1 MGEGGVNGRVCT
13 ERVVRPPLAPGPSG
27 RREPHADPLPRTS
40 PGGKE
45 SPEGL
50 EEGDFNP
57 VKEPAGEGGFAPAL
71 LLFSVPLTTLAKP
84 IRAP

>member
-1 MGEGGVNGRVCT
+1 MNGRVCT
-13 ERVVRPPLAPGPSG
+13 ERVVRPPLAPSPAG